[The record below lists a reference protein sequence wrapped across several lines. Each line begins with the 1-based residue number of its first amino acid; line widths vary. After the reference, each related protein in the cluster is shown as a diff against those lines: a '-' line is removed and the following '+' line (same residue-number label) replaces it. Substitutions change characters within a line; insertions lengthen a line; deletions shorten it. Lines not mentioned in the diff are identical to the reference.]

1 MYRSQVNTWTLE
13 RAICLMAG
21 GFTLLGLFLAMAV
34 HPYWL
39 ALPALVGLNL
49 VVFSVTGFCPMAV
62 LLHAVGVRPECGT

>member
-13 RAICLMAG
+13 RAIRLIAG